1 MINKGKAVNNNNR
14 ILNDFWKVLN
24 LAEDYLSTGFAKNH
38 PKLDLSSDSLEKITT
53 EISVCNKCI
62 LGKTRTNTVPGAGNQ
77 NPILMIIGEAPGAE
91 EDKTGQVFVGRAGQY
106 LDKWMEA
113 IELNRYDYLYL
124 SNIVKCRPPGNRDP
138 LENEISACLPYL
150 ERQITLLKP
159 KLILTVGR
167 ISSQVLTHSN
177 MGIGKMRGKT
187 YEYQGIKLIPT
198 YHPSAVLRNPEEYR
212 KPVWEDLKRVK
223 NALSEIKP

>member
-1 MINKGKAVNNNNR
+1 MNNNNK
-14 ILNDFWKVLN
+14 ILNNFWKVLN
-24 LAEDYLSTGFAKNH
+24 LAEDYLSTGFEKNH
-38 PKLDLSSDSLEKITT
+38 SKLDLSSDSLEKITA
-53 EISVCNKCI
+53 EISVCKQCI
-62 LGKTRTNTVPGAGNQ
+62 LGETRINTVAGTGNQ
-77 NPILMIIGEAPGAE
+77 NPILMIIGEGPGAE
-91 EDKTGQVFVGRAGQY
+91 EDKTGQAFVGRAGQY

-113 IELNRYDYLYL
+113 IGLNRHDYLYL

-150 ERQITLLKP
+150 ERQVTLLKP